1 MQRKKNLFS
10 YLSLEK
16 KKIIQNHPPH
26 YPNPLYISFLRKK
39 IQPQTSMIKV
49 KKKNTKS
56 KEKKVFKHE
65 KDYQCNSRHFMN
77 IKYTFLFFP

>member
-10 YLSLEK
+10 YLSLE

-26 YPNPLYISFLRKK
+26 YPNPLYISFLRKKK